1 MLIGHPLSSSP
12 SESQPQNGVPAI
24 QKVASAAYWLLPI
37 GFCLAVYWQ
46 GLWTWFQQT
55 DFIWLDLRNHV
66 TDVPSFLWAMF
77 APMAQGTFR
86 PLSERGFFLLFTE
99 IFGLRAFPY
108 RLLAFLNQFLNVFLV
123 MLVTR
128 KLTKSALAG
137 FVAPLLWL
145 SSITLIIPMAWTAA
159 YNQIQ
164 CASFL
169 LLSLYLFIRYT
180 ETGARKFYWAQWAT
194 FVLGLGSLELGVVY
208 PAIALLY
215 ALFFA
220 RRYVRSTIPMLAAA
234 SVVAFVLRVAAKAQ
248 AKPNYDLSFRPAS
261 LFATLGEH
269 WRTLLGIAAFGEP
282 RQLPDW
288 VVPSVICLLTAALLG
303 FVIAQTLKRR
313 FLPLFLLGWFVIV
326 IAPLLTLHMRT
337 LQYYAAIPSIGIAM
351 LGALGLSMAW
361 RTHWSA
367 RIGAI
372 ALLAL
377 YAVPSLLVIHAGE
390 IFYRHRAGR
399 AHALCQAVAQA
410 RQLNPGKIL
419 LLKNVDNDLFWSTVY
434 YSPLPVLG
442 WQGVY
447 LAPNSPPLIQED
459 SQFDDINGYF
469 FPEAAILP
477 ALRNGSAEVYQIE
490 GETVRKITVP
500 YLESLEAPI
509 PSTSPAENQSRYLV
523 R

>member
-1 MLIGHPLSSSP
+1 
-12 SESQPQNGVPAI
+12 
-24 QKVASAAYWLLPI
+24 
-37 GFCLAVYWQ
+37 
-46 GLWTWFQQT
+46 LWTWFQQT

-66 TDVPSFLWAMF
+66 TDVPSFLQAMF

-86 PLSERGFFLLFTE
+86 PLSERGFFLLFTQ
-99 IFGLRAFPY
+99 IFGVRAFPY

-164 CASFL
+164 CATFL
-169 LLSLYLFIRYT
+169 LLGLYLFIRYT
-180 ETGARKFYWAQWAT
+180 ETGDRKFYWAQWAT

-215 ALFFA
+215 ALLFA
-220 RRYVRSTIPMLAAA
+220 RRYIRSTIPMLAAA
-234 SVVAFVLRVAAKAQ
+234 SVAAFGIRVAAKAQ
-248 AKPNYDLSFRPAS
+248 AKPNYDLSFHPAS
-261 LFATLGEH
+261 LLATLQEH
-269 WRTLLGIAAFGEP
+269 WRTLLGFAAFGEP
-282 RQLPDW
+282 RHLPLW
-288 VVPSVICLLTAALLG
+288 IVSSVMCLLTAAVLG
-303 FVIAQTLKRR
+303 FVIVQTLKRS

-326 IAPLLTLHMRT
+326 IAPLLAVHMRT
-337 LQYYAAIPSIGIAM
+337 LQYYAAIPAIGIAM

-367 RIGAI
+367 CASTM

-377 YAVPSLLVIHAGE
+377 YAVPSLLVVHAGE
-390 IFYRHRAGR
+390 SFYRHRADR

-419 LLKNVDNDLFWSTVY
+419 LLKNVDDDLFWSTVY
-434 YSPLPVLG
+434 YSQLPVFG
-442 WQGVY
+442 WNGVF
-447 LAPNSPPLIQED
+447 LAPNSPPLIRED
-459 SQFDDINGYF
+459 SRFDDISMYF
-469 FPEAAILP
+469 FPDAAILP

-490 GETVRKITVP
+490 GQNVKKITIS
-500 YLESLEAPI
+500 YLEALEAPI
-509 PSTSPAENQSRYLV
+509 PVSISRELQNRKV
-523 R
+523 N